1 MTRVHIRTDDDVYRV
16 DAVWL
21 GPPRATFPWR
31 ARYSAYGV
39 GLLVML
45 VVMFF
50 QRRLGIDLGFF
61 SVAWALL
68 ITVAVTRFVSRRIND
83 ERPLLEWLTLF
94 VHELRGPRARDR
106 VIGGAL
112 TTGHVTVRRDR
123 PRLTGAPTAIALP
136 RGSDRS
142 ERVVAPPEP
151 AEADGS
157 WGPPPRDDELPRE
170 RVAHPARPGATE
182 EPASATPPVADTPA
196 PGTAPPEPVPQQ
208 RRPASTRA
216 GEHLTPGLED
226 AVPSHRRAAR
236 AAHERR
242 TRARRPGWPGRTAAG
257 SEADFGPPS
266 TADIGAEAAGDAKAT
281 PKKATPKEAAPREAG
296 PEKTAPKKAAPKKA
310 APTRTGAE
318 KESAAL
324 PPAADRRA
332 GDASVAAWTGAGR
345 ARREAVP
352 VHRRTTAAADA
363 DPDRTQRRPTRPRR
377 RPGWPMSNEPSGSS
391 GPDAPFGPGT
401 RGSAGRPESG
411 RGSGRGGDRGDN
423 GAAPR

>member
-45 VVMFF
+45 VVMFV

-142 ERVVAPPEP
+142 ERVIAPQA
-151 AEADGS
+151 AEADDS
-157 WGPPPRDDELPRE
+157 WGPPPRDDESPRE
-170 RVAHPARPGATE
+170 RAARPARPAATE
-182 EPASATPPVADTPA
+182 EPASPRPRPPRPRLPSPSRSSGA
-196 PGTAPPEPVPQQ
+196 PRPRG
-208 RRPASTRA
+208 PAST
-216 GEHLTPGLED
+216 
-226 AVPSHRRAAR
+226 
-236 AAHERR
+236 
-242 TRARRPGWPGRTAAG
+242 
-257 SEADFGPPS
+257 
-266 TADIGAEAAGDAKAT
+266 
-281 PKKATPKEAAPREAG
+281 
-296 PEKTAPKKAAPKKA
+296 
-310 APTRTGAE
+310 
-318 KESAAL
+318 
-324 PPAADRRA
+324 
-332 GDASVAAWTGAGR
+332 
-345 ARREAVP
+345 
-352 VHRRTTAAADA
+352 
-363 DPDRTQRRPTRPRR
+363 
-377 RPGWPMSNEPSGSS
+377 
-391 GPDAPFGPGT
+391 
-401 RGSAGRPESG
+401 
-411 RGSGRGGDRGDN
+411 
-423 GAAPR
+423 

>member
-1 MTRVHIRTDDDVYRV
+1 MHIRTDDDVYRV

-45 VVMFF
+45 VVMFV

-142 ERVVAPPEP
+142 ERVIAPQGP
-151 AEADGS
+151 AEADDS
-157 WGPPPRDDELPRE
+157 WGPPPRDDEAPGE
-170 RVAHPARPGATE
+170 RAAHPGRPAATE
-182 EPASATPPVADTPA
+182 EPAAAAPPVAAPSTTTAPA
-196 PGTAPPEPVPQQ
+196 PEPAPRPQ
-208 RRPASTRA
+208 RSASARA
-216 GEHLTPGLED
+216 GEHLTPGLQD

-236 AAHERR
+236 AAQERR
-242 TRARRPGWPGRTAAG
+242 TRARRSG
-257 SEADFGPPS
+257 SPVRAPVAPDADFGPPS
-266 TADIGAEAAGDAKAT
+266 SADLGTGAAKATSKKVTTTKAT
-281 PKKATPKEAAPREAG
+281 PKR
-296 PEKTAPKKAAPKKA
+296 TAPDKAAPEKA
-310 APTRTGAE
+310 ASKRTGTE
-318 KESAAL
+318 KESPAL

-332 GDASVAAWTGAGR
+332 GDASVAAWTGVGR

-352 VHRRTTAAADA
+352 AHRRTAAAADA
-363 DPDRTQRRPTRPRR
+363 DPDRTQRRPSRPRR
-377 RPGWPMSNEPSGSS
+377 RPGWPMSNEPSGPSA
-391 GPDAPFGPGT
+391 PDAPFGPGT

>member
-45 VVMFF
+45 VVMFV

-112 TTGHVTVRRDR
+112 TTGHVTVHRDR

-142 ERVVAPPEP
+142 ERVIAPQEP
-151 AEADGS
+151 AEADDS
-157 WGPPPRDDELPRE
+157 WGPPPRDDESPSE
-170 RVAHPARPGATE
+170 RAAHPARPAATE
-182 EPASATPPVADTPA
+182 EPAAAAPPVPETPA
-196 PGTAPPEPVPQQ
+196 AEPVPQQ
-208 RRPASTRA
+208 RRSASTRA

-242 TRARRPGWPGRTAAG
+242 TRARRPKSPGPTAAAPD
-257 SEADFGPPS
+257 ADFGPPS
-266 TADIGAEAAGDAKAT
+266 SADVGTG
-281 PKKATPKEAAPREAG
+281 
-296 PEKTAPKKAAPKKA
+296 AAPKKA
-310 APTRTGAE
+310 AAKKTAPRKAAPEKAAPEKAAPEKAAPEKAGAPRE
-318 KESAAL
+318 FAAL

-352 VHRRTTAAADA
+352 AHRRTTAAADT
-363 DPDRTQRRPTRPRR
+363 DPDRTQRRPTRR

-401 RGSAGRPESG
+401 RGSAGRSESG

>member
-45 VVMFF
+45 VVMFV

-142 ERVVAPPEP
+142 ERVIAPQEP
-151 AEADGS
+151 AEADDS
-157 WGPPPRDDELPRE
+157 WGPPPRDDES
-170 RVAHPARPGATE
+170 
-182 EPASATPPVADTPA
+182 PASARPTRPGPPRPRSRRPPRPRCPRPRLPSPSRSNAALRPRGPASTSRPASRTPSRPTVARRAPRTSAAPARGARSRRGRPPRRRTP
-196 PGTAPPEPVPQQ
+196 TSV
-208 RRPASTRA
+208 RRPARTS
-216 GEHLTPGLED
+216 GPG
-226 AVPSHRRAAR
+226 PRR
-236 AAHERR
+236 
-242 TRARRPGWPGRTAAG
+242 RRPPPRRRPRGRPPTGEGPRTAAP
-257 SEADFGPPS
+257 EK
-266 TADIGAEAAGDAKAT
+266 AG
-281 PKKATPKEAAPREAG
+281 APREF
-296 PEKTAPKKAAPKKA
+296 
-310 APTRTGAE
+310 
-318 KESAAL
+318 AAL

-352 VHRRTTAAADA
+352 AHRRTTAAADT

-401 RGSAGRPESG
+401 RGSAGRSESG

>member
-1 MTRVHIRTDDDVYRV
+1 MHIRTDDDVYRV

-45 VVMFF
+45 VVMFV

-142 ERVVAPPEP
+142 ERVIAPEA
-151 AEADGS
+151 AEADDS
-157 WGPPPRDDELPRE
+157 WGPPPRDDEPPRE
-170 RVAHPARPGATE
+170 RAARPAAPGATE
-182 EPASATPPVADTPA
+182 EPAA
-196 PGTAPPEPVPQQ
+196 TAPPASAPPATATAAPEPVPQQ
-208 RRPASTRA
+208 RRPASARA
-216 GEHLTPGLED
+216 GEHLTPGVED

-242 TRARRPGWPGRTAAG
+242 TRARRPGRTAAAPD
-257 SEADFGPPS
+257 ADFGPPS
-266 TADIGAEAAGDAKAT
+266 SAAIGAAEDAATPTKAEPTKAT
-281 PKKATPKEAAPREAG
+281 PTMATPTMATPTKAE
-296 PEKTAPKKAAPKKA
+296 PKKAAPKKA
-310 APTRTGAE
+310 APK
-318 KESAAL
+318 KEAAAL

-352 VHRRTTAAADA
+352 AHRRTTAAADA

-391 GPDAPFGPGT
+391 APDAPFGPGT

-411 RGSGRGGDRGDN
+411 RGSARGGDRGDN

>member
-45 VVMFF
+45 VVMFV

-112 TTGHVTVRRDR
+112 TTGHVTVHRDR

-142 ERVVAPPEP
+142 ERVIAPQEP
-151 AEADGS
+151 AEADDS
-157 WGPPPRDDELPRE
+157 WGPPPRDDESPRE
-170 RVAHPARPGATE
+170 RAAHPARPAVTE
-182 EPASATPPVADTPA
+182 EPAAAAPPVAETPA
-196 PGTAPPEPVPQQ
+196 AEPVPQQ
-208 RRPASTRA
+208 RRSASTRA

-242 TRARRPGWPGRTAAG
+242 TRARRPGSPGRTAAAPD
-257 SEADFGPPS
+257 ADFGPPS
-266 TADIGAEAAGDAKAT
+266 SADVGS
-281 PKKATPKEAAPREAG
+281 R
-296 PEKTAPKKAAPKKA
+296 
-310 APTRTGAE
+310 
-318 KESAAL
+318 
-324 PPAADRRA
+324 
-332 GDASVAAWTGAGR
+332 GR
-345 ARREAVP
+345 AEEGRCR
-352 VHRRTTAAADA
+352 
-363 DPDRTQRRPTRPRR
+363 RR
-377 RPGWPMSNEPSGSS
+377 RPRGRPTPEGGRAEEDRRSEGIRRPAARRRSACRRRVRRGVDGRGPAPPRGRAGAPAHDGSRRRRPRPHPATPHPSA
-391 GPDAPFGPGT
+391 APPGLADVQRALRLVGT
-401 RGSAGRPESG
+401 RRTVRPG
-411 RGSGRGGDRGDN
+411 DARQRG
-423 GAAPR
+423 AP

>member
-1 MTRVHIRTDDDVYRV
+1 VTRVHIRTDDDVYRV

-45 VVMFF
+45 VVMFV

-94 VHELRGPRARDR
+94 VHELRGPRAKDR

-136 RGSDRS
+136 RGSDRT
-142 ERVVAPPEP
+142 ERVIAPQVP
-151 AEADGS
+151 AEADDS
-157 WGPPPRDDELPRE
+157 WGPPPRDDDPP
-170 RVAHPARPGATE
+170 RVA
-182 EPASATPPVADTPA
+182 
-196 PGTAPPEPVPQQ
+196 EPVPEPEPEPSARPAAEPVAAPAAESPADPVPAQRTRAARTRSGEHLTPSVEDAGPSHRRGA
-208 RRPASTRA
+208 RRPASTGA
-216 GEHLTPGLED
+216 
-226 AVPSHRRAAR
+226 
-236 AAHERR
+236 RR
-242 TRARRPGWPGRTAAG
+242 TRRPGAAG
-257 SEADFGPPS
+257 KADAGFGPPA
-266 TADIGAEAAGDAKAT
+266 TADVGDAPTTKKKP
-281 PKKATPKEAAPREAG
+281 PK
-296 PEKTAPKKAAPKKA
+296 
-310 APTRTGAE
+310 

-324 PPAADRRA
+324 PPAADRSA
-332 GDASVAAWTGAGR
+332 GDAAVAAWTGAGTP
-345 ARREAVP
+345 RREAVP
-352 VHRRTTAAADA
+352 AHRRAASADKA
-363 DPDRTQRRPTRPRR
+363 AKADTDPDRTQRRPARPRR
-377 RPGWPMSNEPSGSS
+377 RPGWPMSNEPSGASA
-391 GPDAPFGPGT
+391 PDAPFGPGT
-401 RGSAGRPESG
+401 RGGAGRSESG
-411 RGSGRGGDRGDN
+411 RGGGRGDN

>member
-1 MTRVHIRTDDDVYRV
+1 MTLVHIRTDDDVYRV

-45 VVMFF
+45 VVMFV

-142 ERVVAPPEP
+142 ERVVASEEP
-151 AEADGS
+151 AEADDS
-157 WGPPPRDDELPRE
+157 WGPPPRDDESPRE
-170 RVAHPARPGATE
+170 RAAHPARPAATHEPAAAAAPATE
-182 EPASATPPVADTPA
+182 TPA
-196 PGTAPPEPVPQQ
+196 PEPVPQQ
-208 RRPASTRA
+208 RRPASARA
-216 GEHLTPGLED
+216 GEHLTPGVED
-226 AVPSHRRAAR
+226 AVPSHRRATR

-242 TRARRPGWPGRTAAG
+242 TRARRPGRTAAV
-257 SEADFGPPS
+257 SDADFRPPS
-266 TADIGAEAAGDAKAT
+266 SADVGTAAT
-281 PKKATPKEAAPREAG
+281 PKKAEPKKATQKNAV
-296 PEKTAPKKAAPKKA
+296 PKKAAPKKA
-310 APTRTGAE
+310 APE
-318 KESAAL
+318 KESPAL

-345 ARREAVP
+345 AGREAVP
-352 VHRRTTAAADA
+352 VHRGTTAAADA
-363 DPDRTQRRPTRPRR
+363 DPDRTQRRPARPRR

-391 GPDAPFGPGT
+391 APDAPFGPGA
-401 RGSAGRPESG
+401 RGSAGRSESG
-411 RGSGRGGDRGDN
+411 RGSARGGDRGDN